1 MTGCYLGTGVLLGV
15 DRARS
20 GAQTAAA
27 DEIDRSGAGAPLPFA
42 MTVEPARG
50 CWRLPIQTA
59 LRNLAPLKFGENHR
73 PMCGMRN
80 SWSKNILFRSVEL
93 IVSRNEK
100 TARGSK
106 TRHGLFSYHR

>member
-1 MTGCYLGTGVLLGV
+1 MVAQSVMTGCYLGTGVLLGV

-50 CWRLPIQTA
+50 CWRRLPIQTA

-73 PMCGMRN
+73 PMCGMRDQTTPRT
-80 SWSKNILFRSVEL
+80 SI
-93 IVSRNEK
+93 SRASE
-100 TARGSK
+100 A
-106 TRHGLFSYHR
+106 TRCD